1 MRAAAFEGQKALGE
15 AQIKSSAVGSFA
27 SLVLVQENLLENPGT
42 SVIQIWRCPVGAQ
55 FLFGFFL
62 LAPRWVHDKRFCKMA
77 AAAALCSTHLNHPGL
92 GPISLSHGS
101 LLRHD

>member
-27 SLVLVQENLLENPGT
+27 SLVLVQENLLEILVLLSSKYG
-42 SVIQIWRCPVGAQ
+42 GAQ
-55 FLFGFFL
+55 SVPSFYLFFL